1 MVKGASPSLLA
12 ENCPPREVIRKHKLK
27 KPMPTTNILQD
38 RGRKSRRKVMTRR
51 RREGGGGQVYC
62 FWSDHLNVSRQ
73 EARRERRE
81 KMMAM

>member
-38 RGRKSRRKVMTRR
+38 RGRRGGRKVMTRR
-51 RREGGGGQVYC
+51 RRRRRRRRRT
-62 FWSDHLNVSRQ
+62 VSLFL
-73 EARRERRE
+73 E
-81 KMMAM
+81 